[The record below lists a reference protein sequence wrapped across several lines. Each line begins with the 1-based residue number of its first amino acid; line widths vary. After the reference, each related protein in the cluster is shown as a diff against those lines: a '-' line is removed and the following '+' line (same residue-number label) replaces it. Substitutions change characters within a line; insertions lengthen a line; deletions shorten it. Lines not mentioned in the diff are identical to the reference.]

1 MSDLDSVSYPALII
15 PFHLTHHPLL
25 PLPPRPRPL
34 PSPPLPARTQTAA
47 TIGDSPG
54 GDDLT
59 QRHGQVQRRVHRGQS
74 CTSPPLPSPPLPSPP
89 FTPTSRLPSLSS
101 PPLLPFLPS
110 PPLPS
115 LSSPPLPSLPSHHSP
130 PTDTTCLQSCGLRLP
145 IPGEEEEEEQLKGRR
160 MDSAEREELLKEV
173 RVPACVLECVHT
185 NIDRRVNVSS
195 DVEHFT

>member
-1 MSDLDSVSYPALII
+1 MTSLKDMVKYRDEFIEVSHA
-15 PFHLTHHPLL
+15 
-25 PLPPRPRPL
+25 
-34 PSPPLPARTQTAA
+34 PS
-47 TIGDSPG
+47 
-54 GDDLT
+54 
-59 QRHGQVQRRVHRGQS
+59 
-74 CTSPPLPSPPLPSPP
+74 
-89 FTPTSRLPSLSS
+89 
-101 PPLLPFLPS
+101 LPS

-115 LSSPPLPSLPSHHSP
+115 LLPLPFHHSP

-185 NIDRRVNVSS
+185 NIDRCVDVSS